1 MGCWIFHLSLISFKW
16 FRVGFLLV
24 STRNIDFLDSAS
36 VLVKTVDIMTNSDP
50 KTTILQANKI
60 SVQFRESIL
69 YCPIIKSMEEVD
81 SKPTSRITVIV
92 RGANISILVGQLSFA
107 ILWKVNS
114 ASFNPLALIILH
126 SPDSTELNGKRK
138 FSKMRIFTVET
149 PKKIFLFSFSI
160 QKEIF

>member
-1 MGCWIFHLSLISFKW
+1 M
-16 FRVGFLLV
+16 VDTVTELV
-24 STRNIDFLDSAS
+24 YY
-36 VLVKTVDIMTNSDP
+36 KDP

-107 ILWKVNS
+107 IL
-114 ASFNPLALIILH
+114 
-126 SPDSTELNGKRK
+126 
-138 FSKMRIFTVET
+138 
-149 PKKIFLFSFSI
+149 
-160 QKEIF
+160 